1 MNVSLVCLGASD
13 SDNDDDDNYA
23 GERNRVGRQARDAE
37 DIKRNEG
44 LYLSFGSQEL
54 ARLMNVALDTLG
66 ASDYD
71 FDSDDDDD
79 CKGEENREVYKGM
92 QGSGEETLSKWSK
105 GEEASISGGRA
116 RSHISTL
123 GSGKFR

>member
-13 SDNDDDDNYA
+13 SEDDDYA

-37 DIKRNEG
+37 DLKRNEG

-71 FDSDDDDD
+71 FYSDDDDD

-92 QGSGEETLSKWSK
+92 QGSGEETLSK
-105 GEEASISGGRA
+105 
-116 RSHISTL
+116 
-123 GSGKFR
+123 